1 MLTKEQLI
9 KFSLYPVKAL
19 TSKRFY
25 FEVLFSMKG
34 LGFLYLLALCVVLA
48 VPSTIKINSVLNTF
62 KDIELPRLIASIPPS
77 YLTRDGVLIPTNP
90 NEGYKELRT
99 SQGVLAIVYNVN
111 DEPLKNNSELPVV
124 ELSSRQIVVRSPQK
138 STVLNYSELVTPDT
152 SFNPLEVSNMVEAI
166 FGVAGVMLFVFLVG
180 WFFCVLVFNALVIA
194 LLSKF
199 LFLLVGKMKTSFTN
213 TLRLSSFANTIVG
226 LLLLIE
232 LVIDVKI
239 SFSLI
244 MLTPL
249 VYMML
254 FIKSFRQELEDKGL
268 SNFVKNYT
276 PEGTTVKKY
285 DEDGNSIEPRKDVSD
300 FTDGLN
306 STSNMNKDEIKNED
320 DEPVSKEDS
329 GDLSDD
335 SFNKNKNKQQSNK
348 KDNDSND
355 DGPGIFT
362 P

>member
-19 TSKRFY
+19 SSKRFY

-34 LGFLYLLALCVVLA
+34 LGFLYLLVLCIVLA
-48 VPSTIKINSVLNTF
+48 VPSSIKINSVLNSF

-77 YLTRDGVLIPTNP
+77 YLTKDGVLIATDPST
-90 NEGYKELRT
+90 GYKELRT
-99 SQGVLAIVYNVN
+99 TQGVLAIVYNVN
-111 DEPLKNNSELPVV
+111 DEPLKSSSELPVV
-124 ELSSRQIVVRSPQK
+124 ELLSQKIVVRSPQK
-138 STVLNYSELVTPDT
+138 STVLKYSELVSPDT
-152 SFNPLEVSNMVEAI
+152 TFNPLEVSNMVEAV
-166 FGVAGVMLFVFLVG
+166 FEVAGAMLFVFLIG

-194 LLSKF
+194 FLSKF
-199 LFLLVGKMKTSFTN
+199 LFLLVGKMKTSFAN

-254 FIKSFRQELEDKGL
+254 FIKSFRQELEAKGL
-268 SNFVKNYT
+268 SDFVKNYT
-276 PEGTTVKKY
+276 PKGTTVKKY
-285 DEDGNSIEPRKDVSD
+285 DEKGNTLDPKKDLSD

-306 STSNMNKDEIKNED
+306 STSNMNKDDK
-320 DEPVSKEDS
+320 P
-329 GDLSDD
+329 LSDD
-335 SFNKNKNKQQSNK
+335 DLDDLSKENSQKTNPKPQSKQKN
-348 KDNDSND
+348 NDSDD